1 MAFAAW
7 RQMPHDPRHSRQV
20 KGEAPMLGET
30 RFVGPDCGGRGSE
43 LCLDF
48 ERVMGGL
55 QGR

>member
-1 MAFAAW
+1 
-7 RQMPHDPRHSRQV
+7 
-20 KGEAPMLGET
+20 MLGET